1 ALFRSRAGKLL
12 RCAGLYQSRVALIPG
27 SSMAEHS
34 AVNRG
39 VAGSS
44 PARGAN
50 AEARGFRLGLFA
62 FLPWGPA
69 GVSEPRSSG
78 GEMWGKSRPEG
89 SAAPAL
95 RQRRRVA
102 GGEALLDD
110 VVIVEVGVVGA
121 VAAPGTPAAQRLFH
135 AAQQYLRLQLLGGL
149 EQREDRFRL
158 PAGGFVDAVAVH
170 HLVHRHRVTP
180 PSG

>member
-1 ALFRSRAGKLL
+1 PGHAVVSLGALRMGDGAELAVRGRLAYRPGLDGGRGRA
-12 RCAGLYQSRVALIPG
+12 
-27 SSMAEHS
+27 
-34 AVNRG
+34 

-44 PARGAN
+44 
-50 AEARGFRLGLFA
+50 
-62 FLPWGPA
+62 
-69 GVSEPRSSG
+69 VV
-78 GEMWGKSRPEG
+78 
-89 SAAPAL
+89 L

-180 PSG
+180 PSGKIVV